1 MPTQYG
7 ELKNGLRAYVT
18 YTLATTATTY
28 TLTIT
33 NAGLMAPAPI
43 ANNISLPAGDYT
55 LSVRPYPQG
64 LYVNEET
71 LYRSAHTFAKGNTDR
86 WQQVFT
92 SDTLLTKSYSGTL
105 NKTAYGGG
113 NSEVGVSIRIRR
125 DTSPVYQTLASIPIP
140 TKAKYTVSYNANG
153 GSGAPSA
160 QTKWHG
166 ETLTL
171 SSTRPT
177 RTGYTFAGW
186 ATSAGGSVAYQ
197 PSGSYT
203 ANSAVT
209 LYAKWNRITY
219 TVSYNANGG
228 TGAPANQTK
237 YYGTNLVLSSTVPT
251 RVGYT
256 FKSWNTKADGTGTTY
271 NAGSTY
277 TGNAALALYA
287 QWEQVGKVTLYD
299 ANGNP
304 HTGRVYLYDE
314 NGNKLNCSIWI
325 YDENGNRHYT
335 K

>member
-1 MPTQYG
+1 MATRVKSDRKYDIDSG
-7 ELKNGLRAYVT
+7 RYFWSYFD
-18 YTLATTATTY
+18 YTVSETTTTY
-28 TLTIT
+28 TLTLV
-33 NAGLMAPAPI
+33 AG
-43 ANNISLPAGDYT
+43 ISTEGT
-55 LSVRPYPQG
+55 
-64 LYVNEET
+64 
-71 LYRSAHTFAKGNTDR
+71 SA
-86 WQQVFT
+86 
-92 SDTLLTKSYSGTL
+92 
-105 NKTAYGGG
+105 
-113 NSEVGVSIRIRR
+113 VS
-125 DTSPVYQTLASIPIP
+125 TESIPIELTGTGQTTKYGTVRIQTSQTGTSVTKDFVGISSFTWSWSKTHASQTKTVTFPSVEFRTFQNRVVLP
-140 TKAKYTVSYNANG
+140 TISKSFTISAKTSYTVSYNANG

-186 ATSAGGSVAYQ
+186 ATSAGGAVAYQ

-209 LYAKWNRITY
+209 LYAKWNIITY

-256 FKSWNTKADGTGTTY
+256 FKNWNTKADGTGTTY